1 MADLRP
7 GRAWAPLHYT
17 RKALSLSIGAT
28 RKGARK
34 TRCPAS
40 VVPEIYWS
48 GPDSWAGSV
57 ETDVVVASTGFVPT
71 ASIPA
76 TGR

>member
-1 MADLRP
+1 MDETEDGPAP
-7 GRAWAPLHYT
+7 TPLHYT
-17 RKALSLSIGAT
+17 RKRLRLSIGVT

-34 TRCPAS
+34 TLCAAS

-48 GPDSWAGSV
+48 GSDSWAGSA
-57 ETDVVVASTGFVPT
+57 ETEVAVASTGFEPT
-71 ASIPA
+71 AWIPA